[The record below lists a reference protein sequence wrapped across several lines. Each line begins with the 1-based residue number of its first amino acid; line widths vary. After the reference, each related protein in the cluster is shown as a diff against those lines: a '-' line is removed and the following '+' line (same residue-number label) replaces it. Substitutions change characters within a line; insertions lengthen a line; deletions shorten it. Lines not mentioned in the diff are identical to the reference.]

1 MADKKY
7 AIEADLK
14 RLEEIVAKLESP
26 ETTLD
31 ESMALFDE
39 GVMLSRQC
47 RQELEDARQVV
58 EQRKLE
64 LDLE

>member
-7 AIEADLK
+7 AIEAGLK